1 MAAPP
6 PAPPPGAGAA
16 LAPLAAHL
24 GGLATQAQVNALTV
38 QVNALAVQVNALA
51 VQVAALPAQIA
62 ALLAPLGIPA
72 IAAGASVIVQ
82 AIASA
87 RGRNAHDRDD
97 VYAVVPLADG
107 TLPVHWPVG
116 FARPRL
122 IAAPIGV
129 INALLADYG
138 LPNAPVPPPA
148 GGGAALNR
156 RNALA
161 VHIGT
166 TRV

>member
-6 PAPPPGAGAA
+6 PPPPLGAGAA

-24 GGLATQAQVNALTV
+24 GGLATQAQVNALAA
-38 QVNALAVQVNALA
+38 QVNALPTL
-51 VQVAALPAQIA
+51 AQIA

-122 IAAPIGV
+122 ITAPIGV

-138 LPNAPVPPPA
+138 LPNAPAPPPA
-148 GGGAALNR
+148 GGGTALNR

>member
-38 QVNALAVQVNALA
+38 QVNALAL
-51 VQVAALPAQIA
+51 QVAALPAQIA

-122 IAAPIGV
+122 ITAPIGV

-138 LPNAPVPPPA
+138 LPNAPAPPPA
-148 GGGAALNR
+148 GGGTALNR